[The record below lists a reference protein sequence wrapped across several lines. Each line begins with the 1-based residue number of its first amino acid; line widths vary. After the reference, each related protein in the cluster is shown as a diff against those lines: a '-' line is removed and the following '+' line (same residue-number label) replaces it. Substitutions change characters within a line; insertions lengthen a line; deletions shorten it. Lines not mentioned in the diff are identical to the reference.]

1 MADYILSCCSTA
13 DLSKEHFEAMD
24 VKYICFHYML
34 DGVEYPDDLGQT
46 IAFDDFY
53 QRMVNGADTRTAQV
67 SAGEYETYFESFLAQ
82 GKDVLHLCLSSG
94 ISGSINSAR
103 VAAEILREKYPE
115 RKLYIVDSLAAASGY
130 GLLMDT
136 LAKLR
141 DQGMDIDTL
150 RQWAEDNKLRLHHWF
165 FTSDL
170 TFFIKG
176 GRVSKTSGTL
186 GMMLGICPLLNVSN
200 EGKLIPRAKIR
211 SKKRVIREIVK
222 KMEENA
228 ENGLDYDGKCF
239 ICHSACLDDAQA
251 VASLVEETFPK
262 LNGKVLINSIGTT
275 IGSHTGPGTVAL
287 FFWGKPR
294 VD

>member
-53 QRMVNGADTRTAQV
+53 QRMVDGADTRTAQV

-136 LAKLR
+136 LA
-141 DQGMDIDTL
+141 
-150 RQWAEDNKLRLHHWF
+150 
-165 FTSDL
+165 
-170 TFFIKG
+170 
-176 GRVSKTSGTL
+176 
-186 GMMLGICPLLNVSN
+186 
-200 EGKLIPRAKIR
+200 
-211 SKKRVIREIVK
+211 
-222 KMEENA
+222 
-228 ENGLDYDGKCF
+228 
-239 ICHSACLDDAQA
+239 
-251 VASLVEETFPK
+251 
-262 LNGKVLINSIGTT
+262 
-275 IGSHTGPGTVAL
+275 
-287 FFWGKPR
+287 
-294 VD
+294 